1 MAFSTGNSKG
11 IFRARTFEAVARM
24 ERAVAGLVA
33 RYRINGAPH
42 DRRPEFGEYFSQLCE
57 L

>member
-1 MAFSTGNSKG
+1 ME
-11 IFRARTFEAVARM
+11 RAVARM